1 MRLTIFKRL
10 TFGYMVIMILVV
22 LLGIYVSLQLNQ
34 LNRLTRSVTAV
45 DETIIRPIEHVMDAV
60 VSQVGFEKKFLI
72 SKDADFFRRFGEI
85 EAHITEELKNLAK
98 IVLTQEEKDL
108 FVGAK
113 ASYAR
118 YLGLFKEE
126 VAIVR
131 SGKSYAQDEFRTKKE
146 AVVDELN
153 QGLRN
158 INMLAR
164 ANRYKKV
171 HTSSQISH
179 HVLRVTTVAAALI
192 VIVGVLI
199 SFFNTRT
206 INRSILLLQRK
217 TKEIAKGRFEEIKYI
232 VSPPEIRELAD
243 DFNTMC
249 ERLKEL
255 DEMKADFISHVSHE
269 LRTPLTA
276 IKEASSMLLEGTYKK
291 APEKEHELLSITKE
305 ECERLIDSVNRILD
319 LSRMEANMMDYQF
332 SEQRL
337 APVLRKT
344 ILKLAPIALRR
355 KIHLRFEPEPKLPPV
370 KMDGERIAQVLENL
384 LGNALKFTAKGGRVV
399 INASLQETDPGAIV
413 VSVSDTG
420 YGIPREDLEKIF
432 HRFKRIES
440 GKQTARGTGLG
451 LSLAKYIVAAHGGRI
466 WAQSEPEKGSTFF
479 FTLPVSR

>member
-10 TFGYMVIMILVV
+10 TFGYMVIMVPVV
-22 LLGIYVSLQLNQ
+22 FLGIYVSLQLTQ
-34 LNRLTRSVTAV
+34 LNRLTRSVAAT
-45 DETIIRPIEHVMDAV
+45 DETIIRPIEHLLDAV

-72 SKDADFFRRFGEI
+72 SKDPDFFRRFDEI
-85 EAHITEELKNLAK
+85 ETRVTNDLKHLAE
-98 IVLTQEEKDL
+98 IVTTQKEKEL
-108 FVGAK
+108 FVVAK

-131 SGKSYAQDEFRTKKE
+131 SDKVYAQDEFRIKKE

-153 QGLRN
+153 QGLRDVTL
-158 INMLAR
+158 LAR
-164 ANRYKKV
+164 SNRDSKIY
-171 HTSSQISH
+171 TSSRISYD
-179 HVLRVTTVAAALI
+179 VLRVTTIAAALI
-192 VIVGVLI
+192 IVLGLLI
-199 SFFNTRT
+199 SFYNTRT

-232 VSPPEIRELAD
+232 ASPPEIKELAD
-243 DFNTMC
+243 DFNIMC

-255 DEMKADFISHVSHE
+255 DEMKADFVSHVSHE

-276 IKEASSMLLEGTYKK
+276 IKEASSMLLEGTYKN

-332 SEQRL
+332 SEQRV

-344 ILKLAPIALRR
+344 ILKLAPIALRK
-355 KIHLRFEPEPKLPPV
+355 KIHLRFEPQPKLPMV
-370 KMDGERIAQVLENL
+370 KMDDERIGQVLENL

-399 INASLQETDPGAIV
+399 INVSLQETDPGSIV
-413 VSVSDTG
+413 VSVADTG

-432 HRFKRIES
+432 HRFRRIES

-451 LSLAKYIVAAHGGRI
+451 LSLAKYIVAAHGGKI
-466 WAQSEPEKGSTFF
+466 WAQSEPEKGSIFF
-479 FTLPVSR
+479 FTLPVSQ